1 MRHQRLVSKQLIIDT
16 KKQLREYLES
26 FNKGEH
32 KSSEIQVMK
41 WFIIKEKLVCRELN
55 KLEDG
60 GDKILRGLFW
70 CPRRYQDM
78 LMAKVEEIK
87 LRKDMEG
94 GLQVTVIE
102 EFDEE
107 EYQRPTLIE
116 TSEFMWP
123 FQEIVNT
130 YGVP

>member
-1 MRHQRLVSKQLIIDT
+1 MSQQLIIDT

-32 KSSEIQVMK
+32 KSSEIQIMK

-60 GDKILRGLFW
+60 GEHFLRGLFW
-70 CPRRYQDM
+70 CPRRYQDL

-87 LRKDMEG
+87 GRKDMVG

-102 EFDEE
+102 DFD
-107 EYQRPTLIE
+107 
-116 TSEFMWP
+116 
-123 FQEIVNT
+123 
-130 YGVP
+130 

>member
-1 MRHQRLVSKQLIIDT
+1 VSQQLIIDT

-32 KSSEIQVMK
+32 KSSEIQIMK

-60 GDKILRGLFW
+60 GEKILRGLFW
-70 CPRRYQDM
+70 CPRRYQDL

-87 LRKDMEG
+87 ARKDMVG

-102 EFDEE
+102 EFDQD
-107 EYQRPTLIE
+107 EYHRPTLIE

-123 FQEIVNT
+123 F
-130 YGVP
+130 